1 MLILVAG
8 ATGFIASQLI
18 PRLLRQGHQV
28 RAMARDPSRLDGKPW
43 TRDTEIACGDVMC
56 PSTLRAAL
64 KGVDTAYYLI
74 HSMSSGADYARRDA
88 DGARNFALAA
98 AGAGVRHIIYLGG
111 LTNPG
116 DSVGPYMR
124 SRMETGE
131 ILRLGPAPVTELR
144 ASVIAGPGSL
154 SFEMIRRIADL
165 LPVIPGPTWMRNKA
179 QPIAA
184 EDVVDYL
191 IRVLDNPEAKG
202 KVLEVGGPEV
212 MTYDQLMLTCARA
225 RGLKRRMMLVPGLPV
240 WLLALGFRLLTPVP
254 QATAAALVGELRTD
268 SVVTQFDARQLFP
281 DMKLTDFASVAR
293 AAPTQRATSVFESMR
308 KAGMRLVERSGDGL
322 LAALDVIRLAREQR
336 AEIALSCAG

>member
-18 PRLLRQGHQV
+18 PRLLQQGHQV
-28 RAMARDPSRLDGKPW
+28 RAMARDPSRLDGKAW
-43 TRDTEIACGDVMC
+43 TRDTEIACGDVMR
-56 PSTLRAAL
+56 PLTLPPAL
-64 KGVDTAYYLI
+64 EGVDTAYYLI

-88 DGARNFALAA
+88 EGARNFALAA

-111 LTNPG
+111 LTDPE
-116 DSVGPYMR
+116 DAVGPYMR
-124 SRMETGE
+124 SRMETGDM
-131 ILRLGPAPVTELR
+131 LRLGPAPVTELR

-154 SFEMIRRIADL
+154 SFEMIRRITDL

-184 EDVVDYL
+184 ENVVDYL
-191 IRVLDNPEAKG
+191 AAVLENPAAMG
-202 KVLEVGGPEV
+202 KVLEIGGPDV
-212 MTYDQLMLTCARA
+212 MTYDELMLACARA
-225 RGLKRRMMLVPGLPV
+225 RGLKRRMVLVPALPV

-268 SVVTQFDARQLFP
+268 SVVRRFDARRLFP

-293 AAPTQRATSVFESMR
+293 AAPVRQTTSVFEAMR
-308 KAGMRLVERSGDGL
+308 KTGMRLIEWSRNGL
-322 LAALDVIRLAREQR
+322 LAALDLVRLAREQR
-336 AEIALSCAG
+336 AEIAWYRAA